1 MATLLL
7 PRSGAFF
14 LAPLLSGVAAVF
26 SSMLHVVLDLP
37 ILLFWASITISCVAA
52 VFIFPGLRS
61 ASRKNIAGTLRSRID
76 GMCLLIFG
84 AGSFAA
90 LISTPA
96 PLGWDARSMWFAIPS
111 YLNGPAEQYLTAQQG
126 GAQTGWVDYPLFG
139 PGSLATLWQI
149 MGVSENLWSG
159 SRLYA
164 LIGISIVALVG
175 FMLITK
181 YGSDKN
187 IYFVTFAFAG
197 LVSSGFFLGGGINT
211 GYMDTIQGLLV
222 SATLTSSLI
231 WSRDSVAKSTVLV
244 GVVSIAAM
252 NAKQEGFWFVLLVLS
267 VVLVIYSIQR
277 QFWFLLALVPFTAG
291 RFLWVSFSDYVNM
304 PESGSTSGLTSRIPE
319 LLDQNSLAWEILPKI
334 LFEWFIP
341 QNGVVFIFFLLAV
354 AALLVANKTSS
365 ISASPFDG
373 FVFLVVGLGILIIIF
388 VTYSLGDAG
397 DRIDWW
403 LGTSYSRITASFKS
417 VVWTTVFAL
426 VLLNLPSRR
435 LPERNPLTKE
445 K

>member
-1 MATLLL
+1 
-7 PRSGAFF
+7 
-14 LAPLLSGVAAVF
+14 
-26 SSMLHVVLDLP
+26 
-37 ILLFWASITISCVAA
+37 
-52 VFIFPGLRS
+52 
-61 ASRKNIAGTLRSRID
+61 
-76 GMCLLIFG
+76 
-84 AGSFAA
+84 
-90 LISTPA
+90 
-96 PLGWDARSMWFAIPS
+96 
-111 YLNGPAEQYLTAQQG
+111 
-126 GAQTGWVDYPLFG
+126 
-139 PGSLATLWQI
+139 
-149 MGVSENLWSG
+149 
-159 SRLYA
+159 
-164 LIGISIVALVG
+164 
-175 FMLITK
+175 MLITK

-341 QNGVVFIFFLLAV
+341 QNGIVFIF
-354 AALLVANKTSS
+354 SCWR
-365 ISASPFDG
+365 SP
-373 FVFLVVGLGILIIIF
+373 
-388 VTYSLGDAG
+388 
-397 DRIDWW
+397 RWW
-403 LGTSYSRITASFKS
+403 SQIEH
-417 VVWTTVFAL
+417 
-426 VLLNLPSRR
+426 R
-435 LPERNPLTKE
+435 L
-445 K
+445 